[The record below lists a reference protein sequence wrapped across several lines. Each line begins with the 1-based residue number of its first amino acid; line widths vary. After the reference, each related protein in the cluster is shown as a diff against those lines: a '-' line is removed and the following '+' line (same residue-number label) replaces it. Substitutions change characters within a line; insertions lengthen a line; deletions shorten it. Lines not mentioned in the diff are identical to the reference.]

1 MATRAVLDTNVVLAA
16 HHSRNPAS
24 PGVEI
29 LDRWERGEFVLLY
42 TADVITEYAEK
53 LIEAGAP
60 QAAADRFLSAIALNG
75 TFVLIKFFHF
85 RHYPEDADDIAFLL
99 CALNGDATHLVTYDT
114 HLHVLQPHYA
124 LAICEPLRFLA
135 ELRAA

>member
-1 MATRAVLDTNVVLAA
+1 VATRAVLDTNVILAA
-16 HHSRNPAS
+16 HHSRSPAS

-60 QAAADRFLSAIALNG
+60 QAATDRFLSAIALNG
-75 TFVLIKFFHF
+75 TFVLIEFFHF
-85 RHYPEDADDIAFLL
+85 CHYPEDADDIAFLL
-99 CALNGDATHLVTYDT
+99 CALNGGATHLVTYDP
-114 HLHVLQPHYA
+114 HLHVLQPHYT
-124 LAICEPLRFLA
+124 LVICEPLRFLA
-135 ELRAA
+135 HLRST

>member
-60 QAAADRFLSAIALNG
+60 QTATDRFLSAIALNG
-75 TFVLIKFFHF
+75 TFVLIEFFHF
-85 RHYPEDADDIAFLL
+85 RHYPEDTDDIAFLL
-99 CALNGDATHLVTYDT
+99 CALNGDATHLVTYDP

-135 ELRAA
+135 DLRSA